1 METRQISQYSQFE
14 RLKHNNIEV
23 IKDQNPNNLHH
34 KVFIIDRETVIT
46 GSFNP
51 SANGDKHNDENLVII
66 HDKEI
71 AERFAM
77 ELASMGICIIS
88 GLARGIDTIVHKTA
102 LKNKGRT
109 IAVLG
114 SGLNVYYPP
123 ENKFLYEK
131 ISKTGAVISEFP
143 LDTKPLKHNFL
154 QRNRLI
160 SGLSLAVVIIEGRRR
175 SGTISTATWAAD
187 QGRDVFAVPGPVD
200 SPLSEAPNFL
210 LSQGAIFATTPHDIL
225 EYLDE

>member
-1 METRQISQYSQFE
+1 MFNTVLLSDEIYPIN
-14 RLKHNNIEV
+14 LKNITTPPD
-23 IKDQNPNNLHH
+23 KL
-34 KVFIIDRETVIT
+34 FFT
-46 GSFNP
+46 GSLLP
-51 SANGDKHNDENLVII
+51 TDQKAIAIVGSRENTLYG
-66 HDKEI
+66 KKTAQFFAEI
-71 AERFAM
+71 LSQAGYT
-77 ELASMGICIIS
+77 LIS

-123 ENKFLYEK
+123 ENKPLYQK
-131 ISKTGAVISEFP
+131 ISESGAVVSEFP
-143 LDTKPLKHNFL
+143 LNTKPLKHNFL